1 MGSSEAWVPLFKYQV
16 FFSCVSF
23 SIIVP
28 SIAPYLN
35 RLGAPEYILGVAV
48 AVYSLGEM
56 IGSTV
61 FGKWMSEASH
71 ASKRALL
78 ASIIVGAV
86 GSILYVVADAA
97 GNPWLVVVA
106 RLVSGVWTGG
116 KMVVEQTY
124 IGEAAAPDRT
134 THITSEV
141 GVYAVLG
148 FVVGPSIGALF
159 APVNFGT
166 DTWRVDE
173 YTAPGYFMFVL
184 CVGMIFATATVFDPV
199 AGYATAK
206 PETPVYGTGFRDA
219 PPGPD
224 KRGLV
229 ILLICFFAHFYSFA
243 IQETVTTPFVSRRF
257 GWSQRHIDYL
267 FAGVGVLSLITS
279 LAVSSLARCCSD
291 LALLVLSLV
300 FGLVGSLLLIDEPL
314 FPPLGTDRFLVGFA
328 FITVAFPFGRNVALA
343 MFSKILGP
351 TPQGTW
357 IGLMFVVG
365 ALPRCL
371 GPSWSLYALRLAC
384 TVFVDPQPCPPGGR
398 TCLEFA
404 LSGSIFAASLVL
416 VFFSTS
422 NLLPYDERS
431 LRRYRR
437 ASSLLPPSPLA
448 SHSLPS
454 L

>member
-28 SIAPYLN
+28 SIAPYLA
-35 RLGAPEYILGVAV
+35 RLGAPEYVLGVAV

-56 IGSTV
+56 IGSVV
-61 FGKWMSEASH
+61 FGKWMSEASG

-78 ASIIVGAV
+78 TSISIGAV
-86 GSILYVVADAA
+86 GSILYVVADAVN
-97 GNPWLVVVA
+97 NPWLVVVA
-106 RLVSGVWTGG
+106 RLVSGMWTGG

-124 IGEAAAPDRT
+124 IGEATAPERT

-148 FVVGPSIGALF
+148 FVVGPSVGALF

-166 DTWRVDE
+166 DTWHVDE

-184 CVGMIFATATVFDPV
+184 CCMMIVATAVVFDPV
-199 AGYATAK
+199 AGYASVK
-206 PETPVYGTGFRDA
+206 PDSPVYGTGVREA
-219 PPGPD
+219 PEPD

-229 ILLICFFAHFYSFA
+229 VLLICFFAHFYSFA
-243 IQETVTTPFVSRRF
+243 IQETITTPFVSKRF

-267 FAGVGVLSLITS
+267 FAGVGLLSLATS
-279 LAVSSLARCCSD
+279 LIVSSLAKCCSD

-300 FGLVGSLLLIDEPL
+300 FGLVGSLLLIDQPF
-314 FPPLGTDRFLVGFA
+314 FPELRTDRFLVGFA

-384 TVFVDPQPCPPGGR
+384 TLFVDPQPCPPGGR

-416 VFFSTS
+416 VFFSKS

-437 ASSLLPPSPLA
+437 ASSSLLPSSPLA